1 MNVLEKVPRG
11 PTFVTLL
18 LIAAILQFTGCAGP
32 VSHVEIL
39 AAIKPL
45 APGRAWHL
53 EGSAYRE
60 LGKVLFGPG
69 QHVVVTPL
77 SDLSATEPSI
87 FDEDIGNVS
96 LIGKNPMQLREEAAK
111 IRTKFHHAF
120 SQLAM
125 RRIDRRRTE
134 IISAVVASA
143 WRFRDDPRGTEK
155 VLIILST
162 GFEQSGLLNMGD
174 VSLNLRAESPYI
186 LRALR
191 RRGLVPSLV
200 GVKVCMIGITAGQ
213 NGLVDTNTALA
224 VRSFW
229 DSYFRA
235 AGAQL
240 IDFSPTISATC
251 LKSVR
256 RSDIFAESQ
265 S

>member
-1 MNVLEKVPRG
+1 MIDLKKYRESPA
-11 PTFVTLL
+11 FAMLL
-18 LIAAILQFTGCAGP
+18 LVGAILQFTGCAGP

-45 APGRAWHL
+45 APGRAWQL
-53 EGSAYRE
+53 ERAAYRK

-87 FDEDIGNVS
+87 FDESIGNVS
-96 LIGKNPMQLREEAAK
+96 LIGKNPMQLREDAAK
-111 IRTKFHHAF
+111 IRAKFYRSF
-120 SQLAM
+120 SQLSV
-125 RRIDRRRTE
+125 RHIDRKRTE

-143 WRFRDDPRGTEK
+143 WRFRDDPPGTEK

-174 VSLNLRAESPYI
+174 VSLNLRTESPYV
-186 LRALR
+186 LEALR
-191 RRGLVPSLV
+191 RRGLVPSRL

-240 IDFSPTISATC
+240 VDFSPTISATC
-251 LKSVR
+251 LKTVR

-265 S
+265 